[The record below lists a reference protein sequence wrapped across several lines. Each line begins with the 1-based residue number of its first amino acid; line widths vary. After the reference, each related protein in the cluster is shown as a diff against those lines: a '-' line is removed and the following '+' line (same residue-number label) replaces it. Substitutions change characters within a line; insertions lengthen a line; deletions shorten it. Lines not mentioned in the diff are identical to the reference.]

1 MTHEEV
7 KILLND
13 YFDEKLS
20 IEVNTEIQVHLSE
33 CADCS
38 QYLFSLQDLMKKAD
52 RLPRNIKPTK
62 DLWNDIF
69 VALSDI
75 KAESIKQK
83 EELDIIEAKQLS
95 EESEEERKKREV
107 RVKAEKLLEW
117 ERKKAVL
124 RKKIKKSS
132 FMYSLIGLISI
143 LILFLIYNI
152 FFSRAESWDVKKLR
166 AGSSNYSE
174 AFAKLAE
181 DEMLETNSITRL
193 QVNIPKVGNLF
204 LDPDTKIQRLKSNDV
219 RLLKGTILA
228 MKNGAKEFLSI
239 EVPGAEIKDYYLG
252 GQFKVTFIN
261 ENTSFLEVIDGW
273 AAVNKDNL
281 ESLVLPNHFCIIKAD
296 SGVGLPYRNGS
307 SKEFVDAINDYCFTN
322 PANEESL
329 ISILTKADL
338 SNSVTLWNLMK
349 RVTRKQRDMVVY
361 TIFGLLGDPPAGVTD
376 DGLKTL
382 DSEML
387 KKLIEEIEVKI

>member
-132 FMYSLIGLISI
+132 FVYSLIGLISI

-152 FFSRAESWDVKKLR
+152 FFSHAESWDVKKLR

-193 QVNIPKVGNLF
+193 QVKIPKVG
-204 LDPDTKIQRLKSNDV
+204 
-219 RLLKGTILA
+219 
-228 MKNGAKEFLSI
+228 
-239 EVPGAEIKDYYLG
+239 
-252 GQFKVTFIN
+252 
-261 ENTSFLEVIDGW
+261 TSFLEVIDGW

-281 ESLVLPNHFCIIKAD
+281 GSLVLPNHFCIIKAD

-329 ISILTKADL
+329 ISILTKADV

>member
-132 FMYSLIGLISI
+132 FVYSLIGLISI

-219 RLLKGTILA
+219 RLLNGTILA

-239 EVPGAEIKDYYLG
+239 EVQGAEIKDYYLG
-252 GQFKVTFIN
+252 GQFNIN
-261 ENTSFLEVIDGW
+261 QSVEEIIT
-273 AAVNKDNL
+273 AVNKDNL

-329 ISILTKADL
+329 ISILTKADV
-338 SNSVTLWNLMK
+338 SNSVTLWNLMQ
-349 RVTRKQRDMVVY
+349 RVTRKQRDMVIY
-361 TIFGLLGDPPAGVTD
+361 TMFGLLGNPPQGVTD
-376 DGLKTL
+376 EGLRTL
-382 DSEML
+382 DPGMMQ
-387 KKLIEEIEVKI
+387 KLIEEIELRI